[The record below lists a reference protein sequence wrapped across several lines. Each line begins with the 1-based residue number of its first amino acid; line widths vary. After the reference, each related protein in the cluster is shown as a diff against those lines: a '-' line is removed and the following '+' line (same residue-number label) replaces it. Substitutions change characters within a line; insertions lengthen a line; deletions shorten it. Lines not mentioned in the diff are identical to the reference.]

1 MKKIGYVFMIT
12 MICFLFIGCGK
23 NQSNIQEPL
32 SDVMK
37 KLYENISEDEM
48 PLLETVEVTKENQEY
63 YLGNVSFNY
72 QEALASEPVMSSIAH
87 SVVLIRLKDTKNIE
101 SIKKEIKEKSES
113 LKGSITSQGT
123 TPRRYT
129 DLLGSLSDL
138 TSGSGDKGTP
148 VVLIKNYFKN
158 YAD

>member
-37 KLYENISEDEM
+37 KLYENISEAEM
-48 PLLETVEVTKENQEY
+48 LLLETVEVTKENQEY
-63 YLGNVSFNY
+63 YLGNISFNY

-101 SIKKEIKEKSES
+101 SIKKEIKEKVDPNKWICVGVEDKNVIVVS
-113 LKGSITSQGT
+113 KGNLI
-123 TPRRYT
+123 
-129 DLLGSLSDL
+129 LLVMD
-138 TSGSGDKGTP
+138 DE
-148 VVLIKNYFKN
+148 
-158 YAD
+158 YATQIRDNFLNL

>member
-101 SIKKEIKEKSES
+101 SIKKEIKEKVDPNKWICVGVEDKNVIVVS
-113 LKGSITSQGT
+113 KGNLI
-123 TPRRYT
+123 
-129 DLLGSLSDL
+129 LLVMD
-138 TSGSGDKGTP
+138 DE
-148 VVLIKNYFKN
+148 
-158 YAD
+158 YATHIRDNFLNL

>member
-12 MICFLFIGCGK
+12 MICSLFIGCGK

-101 SIKKEIKEKSES
+101 SIKKEIEEKVDPNKWICVGVEDKNVIVVS
-113 LKGSITSQGT
+113 KGNLI
-123 TPRRYT
+123 
-129 DLLGSLSDL
+129 LLVMD
-138 TSGSGDKGTP
+138 DE
-148 VVLIKNYFKN
+148 
-158 YAD
+158 YATQIRDNFLNL

>member
-48 PLLETVEVTKENQEY
+48 PLLETIEVTKENQEY

-101 SIKKEIKEKSES
+101 SIKKEIKEKVYPNKWICVGVEDKNVIVVS
-113 LKGSITSQGT
+113 KGNLI
-123 TPRRYT
+123 
-129 DLLGSLSDL
+129 LLVMD
-138 TSGSGDKGTP
+138 DE
-148 VVLIKNYFKN
+148 
-158 YAD
+158 YATQIRDNFLNL

>member
-12 MICFLFIGCGK
+12 MICFLFVGCGK

-101 SIKKEIKEKSES
+101 SIKKEIKEKVDPNKWICVGVEDKNVIVVS
-113 LKGSITSQGT
+113 KGNLV
-123 TPRRYT
+123 
-129 DLLGSLSDL
+129 LLVMD
-138 TSGSGDKGTP
+138 DE
-148 VVLIKNYFKN
+148 
-158 YAD
+158 YATQIRDNFLNL

>member
-101 SIKKEIKEKSES
+101 SIKKEIKEKVDPNKWICVGVEDKNVIVVS
-113 LKGSITSQGT
+113 KGNLI
-123 TPRRYT
+123 
-129 DLLGSLSDL
+129 LLVMYDE
-138 TSGSGDKGTP
+138 
-148 VVLIKNYFKN
+148 
-158 YAD
+158 YATQIRDNFLNL

>member
-12 MICFLFIGCGK
+12 MICFLFVGCGK

-72 QEALASEPVMSSIAH
+72 QEALASEPVMFSIAH

-101 SIKKEIKEKSES
+101 SIKKEIKEKVDPNKWICVGVEDKNVIVVS
-113 LKGSITSQGT
+113 KGNLI
-123 TPRRYT
+123 
-129 DLLGSLSDL
+129 LLVMD
-138 TSGSGDKGTP
+138 DE
-148 VVLIKNYFKN
+148 
-158 YAD
+158 YATQIRDNFLNL

>member
-12 MICFLFIGCGK
+12 MICFLFVGCGK

-101 SIKKEIKEKSES
+101 SIKKEIKEKVDPNKWICVGVEDKNVIVVS
-113 LKGSITSQGT
+113 KGNLI
-123 TPRRYT
+123 
-129 DLLGSLSDL
+129 LLVMD
-138 TSGSGDKGTP
+138 DE
-148 VVLIKNYFKN
+148 
-158 YAD
+158 YATQICDNFLNL

>member
-12 MICFLFIGCGK
+12 MICFLFFFCGK

-101 SIKKEIKEKSES
+101 SIKKEIKEKVDPNKWICVGVEDKNVIVVS
-113 LKGSITSQGT
+113 KGN
-123 TPRRYT
+123 
-129 DLLGSLSDL
+129 
-138 TSGSGDKGTP
+138 
-148 VVLIKNYFKN
+148 LILFVMDDE
-158 YAD
+158 YATQIRDNFLNL

>member
-48 PLLETVEVTKENQEY
+48 PLLENVEVTKENQEY

-101 SIKKEIKEKSES
+101 SIKKEIKEKVDPNKWICVGVEDKNVIVVS
-113 LKGSITSQGT
+113 KGNLI
-123 TPRRYT
+123 
-129 DLLGSLSDL
+129 LLVMD
-138 TSGSGDKGTP
+138 DE
-148 VVLIKNYFKN
+148 
-158 YAD
+158 YATQIRDNFLNL

>member
-1 MKKIGYVFMIT
+1 MKKIGYAFMIT

-101 SIKKEIKEKSES
+101 SIKKEIKEKVDPNKWICVGVEDKNVIVVS
-113 LKGSITSQGT
+113 KGNLI
-123 TPRRYT
+123 
-129 DLLGSLSDL
+129 LLVMD
-138 TSGSGDKGTP
+138 DE
-148 VVLIKNYFKN
+148 
-158 YAD
+158 YATQIRDNFLNL

>member
-12 MICFLFIGCGK
+12 MICFLFVGCGK

-48 PLLETVEVTKENQEY
+48 PLLETIEVTKENQEY

-101 SIKKEIKEKSES
+101 SIKKEIKEKVDPNKWICVGVEDKNVIVVS
-113 LKGSITSQGT
+113 KGNLI
-123 TPRRYT
+123 
-129 DLLGSLSDL
+129 LLVMD
-138 TSGSGDKGTP
+138 DE
-148 VVLIKNYFKN
+148 
-158 YAD
+158 YATQIRDNFLNL

>member
-12 MICFLFIGCGK
+12 MICSLFIGCGK
-23 NQSNIQEPL
+23 NQSNIQKPL

-48 PLLETVEVTKENQEY
+48 PLLETIEVTKENQEY

-101 SIKKEIKEKSES
+101 SIKKEIKEKVDPNKWICVGVEDKNVIVVS
-113 LKGSITSQGT
+113 KGNLI
-123 TPRRYT
+123 
-129 DLLGSLSDL
+129 LLVMD
-138 TSGSGDKGTP
+138 DE
-148 VVLIKNYFKN
+148 
-158 YAD
+158 YATQIRDNFLNL

>member
-32 SDVMK
+32 DVMK

-101 SIKKEIKEKSES
+101 SIKKEIKEKVDPNKWICVGVEDKNVIVVS
-113 LKGSITSQGT
+113 KGNLI
-123 TPRRYT
+123 
-129 DLLGSLSDL
+129 LLVMD
-138 TSGSGDKGTP
+138 DE
-148 VVLIKNYFKN
+148 
-158 YAD
+158 YATQIRDNFLNL

>member
-1 MKKIGYVFMIT
+1 MKKIGYVFMII
-12 MICFLFIGCGK
+12 MVCFVFIGCGK

-101 SIKKEIKEKSES
+101 SIKKEIKEKVDPNKWICVGVEDKNVIVVS
-113 LKGSITSQGT
+113 KGNLI
-123 TPRRYT
+123 
-129 DLLGSLSDL
+129 LLVMD
-138 TSGSGDKGTP
+138 DE
-148 VVLIKNYFKN
+148 
-158 YAD
+158 YATQIRDNFLNL

>member
-12 MICFLFIGCGK
+12 MICFLFVGCGK

-101 SIKKEIKEKSES
+101 SIKKEIKEKVNPNKWICVGVEDKNVIVVS
-113 LKGSITSQGT
+113 KGNLI
-123 TPRRYT
+123 
-129 DLLGSLSDL
+129 LLVMD
-138 TSGSGDKGTP
+138 DE
-148 VVLIKNYFKN
+148 
-158 YAD
+158 YATQIRDNFLNL

>member
-1 MKKIGYVFMIT
+1 MKKIGYVFIIT

-101 SIKKEIKEKSES
+101 SIKKEIKEKVDPNKWICVGVEDKNVIVVS
-113 LKGSITSQGT
+113 KGNLI
-123 TPRRYT
+123 
-129 DLLGSLSDL
+129 LLVMYDE
-138 TSGSGDKGTP
+138 
-148 VVLIKNYFKN
+148 
-158 YAD
+158 YATQIRDNFLNL

>member
-1 MKKIGYVFMIT
+1 MIT

-101 SIKKEIKEKSES
+101 SIKKEIKEKVDPNKWICVGVEDKNVIVVS
-113 LKGSITSQGT
+113 KGNLI
-123 TPRRYT
+123 
-129 DLLGSLSDL
+129 LLVMD
-138 TSGSGDKGTP
+138 DE
-148 VVLIKNYFKN
+148 
-158 YAD
+158 YATQIRDNFLNL

>member
-101 SIKKEIKEKSES
+101 SIKKEIKEKVDPNKWICVGVEDKNVVS
-113 LKGSITSQGT
+113 KGNLI
-123 TPRRYT
+123 
-129 DLLGSLSDL
+129 LLVMD
-138 TSGSGDKGTP
+138 DE
-148 VVLIKNYFKN
+148 
-158 YAD
+158 YATQIRDNFLNL

>member
-1 MKKIGYVFMIT
+1 MIT
-12 MICFLFIGCGK
+12 MICFLFVGCGK

-101 SIKKEIKEKSES
+101 SIKKEIKEKVDPNKWICVGVEDKNVIVVS
-113 LKGSITSQGT
+113 KGNLI
-123 TPRRYT
+123 
-129 DLLGSLSDL
+129 LLVMD
-138 TSGSGDKGTP
+138 DE
-148 VVLIKNYFKN
+148 
-158 YAD
+158 YATQIRDNFLNL

>member
-12 MICFLFIGCGK
+12 MICFLFVGCGK

-37 KLYENISEDEM
+37 RLYENISEDEM

-101 SIKKEIKEKSES
+101 SIKKEIKEKVDPNKWICVGVEDKNVIVVS
-113 LKGSITSQGT
+113 KGNLI
-123 TPRRYT
+123 
-129 DLLGSLSDL
+129 LLVMD
-138 TSGSGDKGTP
+138 DE
-148 VVLIKNYFKN
+148 
-158 YAD
+158 YATQIRDNFLNL

>member
-101 SIKKEIKEKSES
+101 SIKKEIKEKVS
-113 LKGSITSQGT
+113 KT
-123 TPRRYT
+123 
-129 DLLGSLSDL
+129 
-138 TSGSGDKGTP
+138 
-148 VVLIKNYFKN
+148 
-158 YAD
+158 

>member
-1 MKKIGYVFMIT
+1 MKKIGYVFMII

-87 SVVLIRLKDTKNIE
+87 SVVLIRLKNTKNIE
-101 SIKKEIKEKSES
+101 SIKKEIKEKVDPNKWICVGVEDKNVIVVS
-113 LKGSITSQGT
+113 KGNLI
-123 TPRRYT
+123 
-129 DLLGSLSDL
+129 LLVMD
-138 TSGSGDKGTP
+138 DE
-148 VVLIKNYFKN
+148 
-158 YAD
+158 YATQIRDNFLNL

>member
-12 MICFLFIGCGK
+12 MICSLFIGCGK

-48 PLLETVEVTKENQEY
+48 PLLETVEVIKENQEY

-101 SIKKEIKEKSES
+101 SIKKEIKEKVDPNKWICVGVEDKNVIVVS
-113 LKGSITSQGT
+113 KGNLI
-123 TPRRYT
+123 
-129 DLLGSLSDL
+129 LLVMD
-138 TSGSGDKGTP
+138 DE
-148 VVLIKNYFKN
+148 
-158 YAD
+158 YATQIRDNFLNL

>member
-1 MKKIGYVFMIT
+1 MKKIGYVFMII
-12 MICFLFIGCGK
+12 MVCFLFIGCGK

-48 PLLETVEVTKENQEY
+48 PLLETIEVTKENQEY

-101 SIKKEIKEKSES
+101 SIKKEIKEKVDPNKWICVGVEDKNVIVVS
-113 LKGSITSQGT
+113 KGNLI
-123 TPRRYT
+123 
-129 DLLGSLSDL
+129 LLVMD
-138 TSGSGDKGTP
+138 DE
-148 VVLIKNYFKN
+148 
-158 YAD
+158 YATQIRDNFLNL

>member
-48 PLLETVEVTKENQEY
+48 PLLETVEVTKGNQEY

-101 SIKKEIKEKSES
+101 SIKKEIKEKVDPNKWICVGVEDKNVIVVS
-113 LKGSITSQGT
+113 KGNLI
-123 TPRRYT
+123 
-129 DLLGSLSDL
+129 LLVMD
-138 TSGSGDKGTP
+138 DE
-148 VVLIKNYFKN
+148 
-158 YAD
+158 YATQIRDNFLNL

>member
-48 PLLETVEVTKENQEY
+48 SLLETVEVTKENQEY

-101 SIKKEIKEKSES
+101 SIKKEIKEKVDPNKWICVGVEDKNVIVVS
-113 LKGSITSQGT
+113 KGNLI
-123 TPRRYT
+123 
-129 DLLGSLSDL
+129 LLVMD
-138 TSGSGDKGTP
+138 DE
-148 VVLIKNYFKN
+148 
-158 YAD
+158 YATQIRDNFLNL

>member
-1 MKKIGYVFMIT
+1 MKKIGYVFIIT

-101 SIKKEIKEKSES
+101 SIKKEIKEKVDPNKWICVGVEDKNVIVVS
-113 LKGSITSQGT
+113 KGNLI
-123 TPRRYT
+123 
-129 DLLGSLSDL
+129 LLVMD
-138 TSGSGDKGTP
+138 DE
-148 VVLIKNYFKN
+148 
-158 YAD
+158 YATQIRDNFLNL

>member
-1 MKKIGYVFMIT
+1 MKKIGYVFIIT

-48 PLLETVEVTKENQEY
+48 PLLETVEVTKGNQEY

-101 SIKKEIKEKSES
+101 SIKKEIKEKVDPNKWICVGVEDKNVIVVS
-113 LKGSITSQGT
+113 KGNLI
-123 TPRRYT
+123 
-129 DLLGSLSDL
+129 LLVMD
-138 TSGSGDKGTP
+138 DE
-148 VVLIKNYFKN
+148 
-158 YAD
+158 YATQIRDNFLNL

>member
-1 MKKIGYVFMIT
+1 MKKIGYVFIIT

-23 NQSNIQEPL
+23 NPSNIQEPL

-37 KLYENISEDEM
+37 KLYENISEDEI

-101 SIKKEIKEKSES
+101 SIKKEIKEKVDPNKWICVGVEDKNVIVVS
-113 LKGSITSQGT
+113 KGNLI
-123 TPRRYT
+123 
-129 DLLGSLSDL
+129 LLVMD
-138 TSGSGDKGTP
+138 DE
-148 VVLIKNYFKN
+148 
-158 YAD
+158 YATQIRDNFLNL

>member
-1 MKKIGYVFMIT
+1 MKKIGYIFMIT

-101 SIKKEIKEKSES
+101 SIKKEIKEKVDPNKWICVGVEDKNVIVVS
-113 LKGSITSQGT
+113 KGNLI
-123 TPRRYT
+123 
-129 DLLGSLSDL
+129 LLVMD
-138 TSGSGDKGTP
+138 DE
-148 VVLIKNYFKN
+148 
-158 YAD
+158 YATQIRDNFLNL

>member
-87 SVVLIRLKDTKNIE
+87 SVVLIRFKDTKNIE
-101 SIKKEIKEKSES
+101 SIKKEIKEKVDPNKWICVGVEDKNVIVVS
-113 LKGSITSQGT
+113 KGNLI
-123 TPRRYT
+123 
-129 DLLGSLSDL
+129 LLVMD
-138 TSGSGDKGTP
+138 DE
-148 VVLIKNYFKN
+148 
-158 YAD
+158 YATQIRDNFLNL

>member
-1 MKKIGYVFMIT
+1 MKKIGYVFMII
-12 MICFLFIGCGK
+12 MVCFLFIGCGK

-101 SIKKEIKEKSES
+101 SIKKEIKEKVDPNKWICVGVEDKNVIVVS
-113 LKGSITSQGT
+113 KGNLI
-123 TPRRYT
+123 
-129 DLLGSLSDL
+129 LLVMD
-138 TSGSGDKGTP
+138 DE
-148 VVLIKNYFKN
+148 
-158 YAD
+158 YATQIRDSFLNL

>member
-1 MKKIGYVFMIT
+1 MKKIGYVFMII

-87 SVVLIRLKDTKNIE
+87 SVVLIRLKNTKNIE
-101 SIKKEIKEKSES
+101 SIKKEIKEKVDPNKWICVGVKNVIVVS
-113 LKGSITSQGT
+113 KGNLI
-123 TPRRYT
+123 
-129 DLLGSLSDL
+129 LLVMD
-138 TSGSGDKGTP
+138 DE
-148 VVLIKNYFKN
+148 
-158 YAD
+158 YATQIRDNFLNL

>member
-72 QEALASEPVMSSIAH
+72 QEAIASEPVMSSIAH

-101 SIKKEIKEKSES
+101 SIKKEIKEKVDPNKWICVGVEDKNVIVVS
-113 LKGSITSQGT
+113 KGNLI
-123 TPRRYT
+123 
-129 DLLGSLSDL
+129 LLVMD
-138 TSGSGDKGTP
+138 DE
-148 VVLIKNYFKN
+148 
-158 YAD
+158 YATQIRDNFLNL

>member
-1 MKKIGYVFMIT
+1 MKKISYVFIIT

-101 SIKKEIKEKSES
+101 SIKKEIKEKVDPNKWICVGVEDKNVIVVS
-113 LKGSITSQGT
+113 KGNLI
-123 TPRRYT
+123 
-129 DLLGSLSDL
+129 LLIMD
-138 TSGSGDKGTP
+138 DE
-148 VVLIKNYFKN
+148 
-158 YAD
+158 YATQIRDNFLNL

>member
-12 MICFLFIGCGK
+12 MICSLFIGCGK

-37 KLYENISEDEM
+37 KLYENISEDEI

-101 SIKKEIKEKSES
+101 SIKKEIKEKVDPNKWICVGVEDKNVIVVS
-113 LKGSITSQGT
+113 KGNLI
-123 TPRRYT
+123 
-129 DLLGSLSDL
+129 LLVMD
-138 TSGSGDKGTP
+138 DE
-148 VVLIKNYFKN
+148 
-158 YAD
+158 YATQIRDNFLNL

>member
-101 SIKKEIKEKSES
+101 SIKKEIKEKVDPNKWICVGVEDKNVIVVN
-113 LKGSITSQGT
+113 KGNLI
-123 TPRRYT
+123 
-129 DLLGSLSDL
+129 LLVMD
-138 TSGSGDKGTP
+138 DE
-148 VVLIKNYFKN
+148 
-158 YAD
+158 YATQIRDNFLNL